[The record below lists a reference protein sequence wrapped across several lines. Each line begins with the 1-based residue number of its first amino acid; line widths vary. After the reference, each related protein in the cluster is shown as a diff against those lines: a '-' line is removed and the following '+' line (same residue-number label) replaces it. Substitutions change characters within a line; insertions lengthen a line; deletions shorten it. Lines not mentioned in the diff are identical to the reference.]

1 MTVITPDRAEQRLV
15 WTLVAVLTVVLA
27 YALAGATGAAATSV
41 VHWTGVVLLV
51 AGICLAAAGMSGARD
66 ERMRLQEQ
74 IARARERVVELDVL
88 QQTEAGVTL
97 TVIEADS
104 RPRIAVGGALR
115 TGMTTLAS
123 GGMRF
128 QGWGVAC
135 LVVGTV
141 LTAVWW

>member
-41 VHWTGVVLLV
+41 VHWTGVALLV

-66 ERMRLQEQ
+66 ERIRLQEQ
-74 IARARERVVELDVL
+74 IIRARELAVGLEALQQSEAAVVVEV
-88 QQTEAGVTL
+88 VP
-97 TVIEADS
+97 AD
-104 RPRIAVGGALR
+104 PRGRRAVGGVLR
-115 TGMTTLAS
+115 AGLTNLAS
-123 GGMRF
+123 GGMRW

-141 LTAVWW
+141 LTAVWS